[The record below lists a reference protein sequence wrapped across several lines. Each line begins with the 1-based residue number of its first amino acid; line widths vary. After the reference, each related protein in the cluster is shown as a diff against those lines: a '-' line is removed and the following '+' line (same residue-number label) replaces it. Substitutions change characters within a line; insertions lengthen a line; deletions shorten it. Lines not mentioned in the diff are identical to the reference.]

1 VFTALALITLDF
13 RGSTGIFGSARDTTL
28 NVLGPV
34 RSVAAWVMS
43 PFRDAWNGITGFDE
57 LEAENARLRL
67 ELESADNSNLEVADL
82 RRIVLE
88 FELLEDLRTSASLS
102 ERVVARVID
111 EPLSNFERTIELNKG
126 SNDGIEVGMPV
137 EAGRGLVGRVVQVV
151 RNRSRVE
158 LITDA
163 SFGVAVRLVRSGDIG
178 VARGNGDGSLLTIEF
193 VKVDTVVIPGESV
206 VTSGLEGSLFP
217 GGILVGTVVSAR
229 PDPVTGFQ
237 EVDVA
242 PVVDSDRLSLVQV
255 VLFTP
260 PIIDNRPVTTT
271 TTSTTAP
278 PESETTIPVST
289 TPVTA
294 PTRTTV
300 TQVFP
305 TSTTT
310 AAPLSSTTE
319 GASPSPT
326 GPPPTVLA
334 ARAAGTFASASGIIA
349 SMHASTTPALVVE

>member
-1 VFTALALITLDF
+1 MFTALALITLDF

-34 RSVAAWVMS
+34 RSVADWVMS

-193 VKVDTVVIPGESV
+193 VKVDTVVIPGENV
-206 VTSGLEGSLFP
+206 RPRRFTVPRRNTGRNRRLRPPRSGDRIPRGRCRP
-217 GGILVGTVVSAR
+217 GR
-229 PDPVTGFQ
+229 RF
-237 EVDVA
+237 
-242 PVVDSDRLSLVQV
+242 R
-255 VLFTP
+255 
-260 PIIDNRPVTTT
+260 
-271 TTSTTAP
+271 STQPGAGCA
-278 PESETTIPVST
+278 VH
-289 TPVTA
+289 A
-294 PTRTTV
+294 ADHRQPTRDDNHD
-300 TQVFP
+300 
-305 TSTTT
+305 
-310 AAPLSSTTE
+310 LDHC
-319 GASPSPT
+319 
-326 GPPPTVLA
+326 
-334 ARAAGTFASASGIIA
+334 SA
-349 SMHASTTPALVVE
+349 

>member
-1 VFTALALITLDF
+1 MFTALALITLDF

-28 NVLGPV
+28 DVLGPV
-34 RSVAAWVMS
+34 RSVADWVMS
-43 PFRDAWNGITGFDE
+43 PFRNAWSGITEFDE

-67 ELESADNSNLEVADL
+67 ELESAENSNLELANF
-82 RRIVLE
+82 RRIVRE

-163 SFGVAVRLVRSGDIG
+163 SFGVGVRLVRSGDIG
-178 VARGNGDGSLLTIEF
+178 VARGNGDAEFMTIEF

-206 VTSGLEGSLFP
+206 VTSGLDGSLFP

-237 EVDVA
+237 EVDIA
-242 PVVDSDRLSLVQV
+242 PVVDTDRLSLVQV

-278 PESETTIPVST
+278 PQAETTFPVST
-289 TPVTA
+289 TPATA

-300 TQVFP
+300 TQVVP
-305 TSTTT
+305 TSTT
-310 AAPLSSTTE
+310 APPSSTTD
-319 GASPSPT
+319 GASGAP
-326 GPPPTVLA
+326 GAPPPTVLA
-334 ARAAGTFASASGIIA
+334 ARAADTFASASRIIA
-349 SMHASTTPALVVE
+349 SMNAWTGQAEAVE